1 MEEKKDLYRL
11 QITVSE
17 MTFFYF
23 IFAKKKKVHFFFPDL
38 CRIPPKLYG
47 PFVRVKV

>member
-23 IFAKKKKVHFFFPDL
+23 IFAKKKKFISFFLICAEFLPNFMDPL
-38 CRIPPKLYG
+38 LE
-47 PFVRVKV
+47 